1 MEKFKTLN
9 GYEVKDEF
17 ARNQSQN
24 ALTRIGD
31 LTELDTTDKTSVVNA
46 INEVFNDI
54 SGDSTKIGDLNNLH
68 TTDKTNLVNAI
79 NETDDYAHTIRQ
91 VDIGIPDGQTF
102 DDECI
107 WSGET
112 FVSEITNIITL
123 FNNLW
128 WIYDVGSLQLN
139 NALSYM
145 YTSMIDHPNF
155 QISQEIIGGNGEI
168 ENRIDLSTKNVMRSI
183 VKTTHTFTSSSDI
196 LNIPIYQVQVYNEV
210 TPPDEPYKVI
220 IDDVYSINTTTEY
233 EDQGLTTICD
243 GNQVFHATQ
252 CFMYL
257 DDDPN
262 SPNYNWYVLGVQPK
276 NSSGIIGIS
285 TKVIAKVEYS
295 TKKETIV
302 NP

>member
-17 ARNQSQN
+17 ARNNSQN

-79 NETDDYAHTIRQ
+79 NETDDYAHAIRQ
-91 VDIGIPDGQTF
+91 TDIGIPDAQSF
-102 DDECI
+102 DDVCF
-107 WSGET
+107 WSGEI
-112 FVSEITNIITL
+112 FVSEINDIMSL
-123 FNNLW
+123 LNNLW
-128 WIYDVGSLQLN
+128 WIYDVGSLQIGN
-139 NALSYM
+139 SMSYM
-145 YTSMIDHPNF
+145 YSTTIEQPDFYFANAT
-155 QISQEIIGGNGEI
+155 IGGNELI
-168 ENRIDLSTKNVMRSI
+168 ENRIDLSSKNVERTI
-183 VKTTHTFTSSSDI
+183 VKTTHTFASSSDI
-196 LNIPIYQVQVYNEV
+196 LSIPIFKVQEYTDVPSG
-210 TPPDEPYKVI
+210 TDPYKVV
-220 IDDVYSINTTTEY
+220 IDDVYSINTTVEY
-233 EDQGLTTICD
+233 DDQDLTTISD

-257 DDDPN
+257 EDDST

-276 NSSGIIGIS
+276 SSSGIIGNS